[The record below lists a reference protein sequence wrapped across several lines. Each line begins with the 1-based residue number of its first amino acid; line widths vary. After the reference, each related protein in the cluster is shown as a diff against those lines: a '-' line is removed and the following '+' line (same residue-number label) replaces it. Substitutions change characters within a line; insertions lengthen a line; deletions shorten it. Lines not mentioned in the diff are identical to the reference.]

1 MTGNWDHDVV
11 VVGSGFGGSVAAL
24 RLAGPQPTRESLV
37 TGIEKAGQLELS
49 GLRNSYRPGQHLG
62 MQLVD
67 LSLVNPQGRFVH

>member
-1 MTGNWDHDVV
+1 M
-11 VVGSGFGGSVAAL
+11 AAL

-62 MQLVD
+62 MQWVD